1 MFSMFF
7 NRFCIFLTQSLK
19 SNQLEELENLRFARG
34 TPRGNKSKELQAT
47 PGKKFKKKQQKNKK
61 KNERKSLIVPKT
73 KTPLEFPG
81 LPWNRVFH
89 IADFSYFCS
98 LETSGPEKTSDSLF
112 SFISVE

>member
-1 MFSMFF
+1 
-7 NRFCIFLTQSLK
+7 LK
-19 SNQLEELENLRFARG
+19 SNQPEELENLRFARG

-47 PGKKFKKKQQKNKK
+47 PGKKWKNNKKTK

-73 KTPLEFPG
+73 KNPLEFPG